1 MSGPRGFRGDEPPIR
16 YNGGMKIKT
25 PWRVAASLSVVMALT
40 AACSPSDVEKTATDD
55 TGAVAPSDAKAANAA
70 SADANAL
77 QGEGHDS
84 TTYDPG
90 GKYAGVVAAFDGK
103 GTFSAQAAWAE
114 RQPTLLLFA
123 ASW

>member
-1 MSGPRGFRGDEPPIR
+1 
-16 YNGGMKIKT
+16 MKIKN
-25 PWRVAASLSVVMALT
+25 PWRFAASLSVVIALT

-55 TGAVAPSDAKAANAA
+55 TSVVAPSDAEAADATT
-70 SADANAL
+70 DANAL
-77 QGEGHDS
+77 QGEGHDV

-90 GKYAGVVAAFDGK
+90 GKYAGVVAAFEGK

-114 RQPTLLLFA
+114 QRPTLLLFA

>member
-1 MSGPRGFRGDEPPIR
+1 
-16 YNGGMKIKT
+16 MKINT
-25 PWRVAASLSVVMALT
+25 PWRVAASLSVVIALT

-55 TGAVAPSDAKAANAA
+55 TGVVAPSDAEAAKATSADA
-70 SADANAL
+70 STDANAL
-77 QGEGHDS
+77 QGEGHDV

-90 GKYAGVVAAFDGK
+90 GKYAGVVAAFEGK

-114 RQPTLLLFA
+114 QRPTLLLFA